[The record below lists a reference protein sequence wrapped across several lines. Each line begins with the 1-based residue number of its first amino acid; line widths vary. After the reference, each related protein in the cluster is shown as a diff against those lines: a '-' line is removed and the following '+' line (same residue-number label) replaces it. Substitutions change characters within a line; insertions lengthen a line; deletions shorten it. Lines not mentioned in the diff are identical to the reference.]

1 MGLFGKLFDKKKEE
15 APVQHSDGEKSAAYK
30 AFAADFLHEELSIL
44 AVTGLT
50 PLTGGELPGSGLKVA
65 GTQLVAWMDADT
77 FQLSLDPIQLVVIGD
92 DALIALLR
100 SRLPQ
105 NFILKFKARL
115 SVDGKRLLLL
125 NLPEPGFDP
134 DLKAIVEERKKP
146 VTLEAE
152 GLGTFTLNRMYNA
165 FQAEVDWLGTPIL
178 LNFSQEEDQAACLQT
193 GRVLMADQA
202 LWDEKVRA
210 CAAEKM
216 LDCVNELLRAGENDD
231 MEDLTAQELMER
243 MELETVEVLSADA
256 FRFWFHDC
264 ELLWNGMQ
272 ISGTLSQG
280 ATDAAME
287 G

>member
-134 DLKAIVEERKKP
+134 DLKAILEEQKKP
-146 VTLEAE
+146 LTLDTED
-152 GLGTFTLNRMYNA
+152 LGTFTLNRMYDL
-165 FQAEVDWLGTPIL
+165 FQGETDWLEESVIL
-178 LNFSQEEDQAACLQT
+178 GFSHEEESDRCLDTARTLLADAA
-193 GRVLMADQA
+193 D
-202 LWDEKVRA
+202 WDEKIRRLAADRLLDKVNEM
-210 CAAEKM
+210 AAEDEDPVEREEFM
-216 LDCVNELLRAGENDD
+216 TRIALDSIVVTENGGFQFFFS
-231 MEDLTAQELMER
+231 EE
-243 MELETVEVLSADA
+243 
-256 FRFWFHDC
+256 
-264 ELLWNGMQ
+264 ELLWGNMIQ
-272 ISGTLSQG
+272 VSGTLDEG
-280 ATDAAME
+280 PTDAQME